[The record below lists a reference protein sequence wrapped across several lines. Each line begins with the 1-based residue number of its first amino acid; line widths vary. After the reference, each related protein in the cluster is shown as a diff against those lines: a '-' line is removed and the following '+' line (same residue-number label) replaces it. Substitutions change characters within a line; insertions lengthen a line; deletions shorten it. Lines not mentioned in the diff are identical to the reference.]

1 MMQHCKECGAE
12 LPNNAVFCGRCGR
25 KTTSEDEIDTNV
37 KNASIEDISES
48 QSSIEMT
55 LSDSQDTTSD
65 NGEDEQLQIP
75 GVPTEDNVE
84 EEEQTSNV
92 TSEHENEEQTPY
104 LASEK
109 EQEQHSPSQASEYEN
124 EEQIDQEYVEPTK
137 SMPNDADSEPEILVN
152 QVRVDRPQ
160 DAHTPMTTQEAQRSN
175 SSAQKSGSR
184 PVSRCLLF
192 SLAGLIVFVG
202 VVVAL
207 MGLVHLNTLGF
218 GGSSN
223 AQSNSSDNVI
233 INPNGSSLTASICVK
248 TSTPST
254 NPGSTFVLISSSGC
268 STVTASKADSSC
280 LIFPNASGA
289 SRKYIFDVSRASVES
304 KSYHLVLG
312 IVNYTG
318 STTYNDASHVSIGLS
333 EGSTGRNFSWLY
345 HSGSVIVNNDEQSG
359 TMDVILEAVNGGN
372 TIHIVGD
379 WACGSQLKN
388 T

>member
-1 MMQHCKECGAE
+1 MKRNYEANSLSGVTMMQHCKECGAE
-12 LPNNAVFCGRCGR
+12 LPTNAVFCGRCGR

-37 KNASIEDISES
+37 PSDQIEDISES

-55 LSDSQDTTSD
+55 LSESQDTTSD
-65 NGEDEQLQIP
+65 NGEDVQLQIP
-75 GVPTEDNVE
+75 DLPSENNVE
-84 EEEQTSNV
+84 EEEQTSYV
-92 TSEHENEEQTPY
+92 TAEHENEEQI
-104 LASEK
+104 
-109 EQEQHSPSQASEYEN
+109 H
-124 EEQIDQEYVEPTK
+124 QEYVEPAK
-137 SMPNDADSEPEILVN
+137 SMPNDAESEPEILAK
-152 QVRVDRPQ
+152 QFPDEQPQ
-160 DAHTPMTTQEAQRSN
+160 HAQTPIARQEAQRSYA
-175 SSAQKSGSR
+175 SAQKSKAR
-184 PVSRCLLF
+184 PVPRCLLF
-192 SLAGLIVFVG
+192 SLAGLIVILG
-202 VVVAL
+202 VVVVL
-207 MGLVHLNTLGF
+207 MGLFHLNILGF

-223 AQSNSSDNVI
+223 AQSNPFNNEI

-254 NPGSTFVLISSSGC
+254 NAGSTFVLISSSGC

-289 SRKYIFDVSRASVES
+289 SRKYIFDVSSASIDS
-304 KSYHLVLG
+304 KPYHLVLG

-345 HSGSVIVNNDEQSG
+345 YSGSVIVNNDEQSG
-359 TMDVILEAVNGGN
+359 TMDVILEAVNGAN